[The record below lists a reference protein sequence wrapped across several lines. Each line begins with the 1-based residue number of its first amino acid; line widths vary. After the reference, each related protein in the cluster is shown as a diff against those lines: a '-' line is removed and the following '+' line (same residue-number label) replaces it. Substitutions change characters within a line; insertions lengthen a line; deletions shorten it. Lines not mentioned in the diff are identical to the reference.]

1 MPTSSASDA
10 LDEALLMLH
19 RTGPEFG
26 GGLSNHGPMAAEA
39 LVALGRGADVLPW
52 VRAYLP
58 RLEPPPAPWQPIAAG
73 DWRAALGDERHAAD
87 WPAFF
92 ERELRERPW
101 TDVLDTWVGRLAPGL
116 AAAAAHGVLRTAHA
130 ARALAAR
137 DTPERRAEL
146 GAGLG
151 YWASTYQ
158 ALPQPRVARAS
169 REAGTPR
176 PLTEALR
183 GLPSLPGTGHRE
195 GLISDGLRALDAFPE
210 FAEAAEAV
218 DLDGPL
224 QAVLSQACLA
234 FTRAYLADQGREL
247 FAFIHA
253 VTGSSAVRLLAPH
266 LSPATQRAA
275 LREAWRVGAAVYAAF
290 GSAPP
295 RAVGDHPPQ
304 PQALI
309 DAAVG
314 TGDEHAIKLTEA
326 CLREHAVLG
335 EPDFLH
341 AAQDVCR
348 RFARR

>member
-1 MPTSSASDA
+1 MSTLPGSDA

-39 LVALGRGADVLPW
+39 LVALGRSADVLPW
-52 VRAYLP
+52 VRAYVG
-58 RLEPPPAPWQPIAAG
+58 RLEAPPAPWKPIRP
-73 DWRAALGDERHAAD
+73 DEWRAALGDERHAAD
-87 WPAFF
+87 WLAFF

-101 TDVLDTWVGRLAPGL
+101 TEVLDTWVARLAPGL
-116 AAAAAHGVLRTAHA
+116 AAAAAHGVLRSAHA

-146 GAGLG
+146 CAGLG
-151 YWASTYQ
+151 YWAMTYQ
-158 ALPQPRVARAS
+158 ALPQPRTTRTSVDS
-169 REAGTPR
+169 GTPQA
-176 PLTEALR
+176 LTAALR
-183 GLPSLPGTGHRE
+183 ALPSVPGTRHRE
-195 GLISDGLRALDAFPE
+195 GLISDGLRALDGFPD

-253 VTGSSAVRLLAPH
+253 VTGPSAVRLLAPH

-275 LREAWRVGAAVYAAF
+275 LREAWRVGAALYSVF

-295 RAVGDHPPQ
+295 QPATGEPPR
-304 PQALI
+304 PEALI
-309 DAAVG
+309 DAAVSS
-314 TGDEHAIKLTEA
+314 GDEHAIKLTEA
-326 CLREHAVLG
+326 CLREHALLG

-341 AAQDVCR
+341 AAGDVCR
-348 RFARR
+348 RFTRR